1 MSQLKQEVK
10 IKLDSTVSKKRLSKV
25 LRKDL
30 KMSYRKVHLQ
40 AVHADSNIN
49 RVLRREYVKF
59 KVNIMEKNSFILNF
73 DEASVRDLDFR

>member
-1 MSQLKQEVK
+1 MSF
-10 IKLDSTVSKKRLSKV
+10 
-25 LRKDL
+25 
-30 KMSYRKVHLQ
+30 RKVHLQ

-59 KVNIMEKNSFILNF
+59 KVNIMEKGAFILNF